1 MASKQTVTTFIL
13 VGFAGFFLL
22 RLVFQMRRKRA
33 LSIPL
38 PADWLTLIETNIP
51 PYRRLSDVLKQ
62 QLHGYIREFLYDKQ
76 FEGCGGLVLTDE
88 IRVTIAAQACL
99 LLLNRRV
106 RCYPGLMSVVVY
118 PSAYL
123 APDGEGEEAVRLGE
137 SWTHGTVV
145 LAWDSVKHGALNFV
159 DGRNLVIH
167 EFAHQLDQEDGSS
180 DGAPIL
186 ASHLNYG
193 SWARVLSDEYARLR
207 LRVEKGR
214 KTVLDSYGATHPA
227 EFFAVASETFFE
239 KPVQMR
245 KKHPELFAELEQ
257 FYNLDPSEWV

>member
-1 MASKQTVTTFIL
+1 MASKQTITLFIV
-13 VGFAGFFLL
+13 VGFAVFYLL
-22 RLVFQMRRKRA
+22 RLILLVRRKRA
-33 LSIPL
+33 LAIPL
-38 PADWLTLIETNIP
+38 PADWLTFIETNIP

-76 FEGCGGLVLTDE
+76 FEGCGGQIVTDE
-88 IRVTIAAQACL
+88 VRVTIAAQACL

-106 RCYPGLMSVVVY
+106 RCYPQLMSIVVY
-118 PSAYL
+118 PSAYF
-123 APDGEGEEAVRLGE
+123 APDETGESEVRLGE
-137 SWTHGTVV
+137 SWQHGTVV

-245 KKHPELFAELEQ
+245 KKHPELFAELKH